1 VRLPS
6 PRSTALVIAGAVL
19 LAAGGWRVF
28 AQAQAGPAARCDACG
43 APVNDLP
50 NPYRTITGPDKN
62 FHYFKLPAG
71 RTWGSTAAVD
81 MDKDGK
87 TIWVAERCGGNSCLD
102 AASGQMSP
110 LDPVLHFDENGNL
123 LKSFG
128 AGLIVMPHGIFVDKD
143 DNIWITDGRADKNKK
158 TGHTVLKLSPDGKVL
173 MTLGTP
179 GVTGEDETHFNAP
192 SDVIVAPN
200 GDIFVADGHGNKTN
214 ARIVKF
220 SKDGKF
226 IKAWGK
232 EGKGPGEFDQ
242 PHGLAMDS
250 AGRLFVADRANSRLQ
265 IFDQDG
271 KFLAEW
277 KQFGRPSGV
286 WIDKSDTIYV
296 ADSQSSDK
304 TNPGFKQGIRIGN
317 VKDGKVTAFIEETQ
331 SLGALEGVGAD
342 DDGNVYAG
350 YTNAMNLKRFVKR
363 ESR

>member
-1 VRLPS
+1 MRNADRVKL
-6 PRSTALVIAGAVL
+6 LCGIAVVAAVSMS
-19 LAAGGWRVF
+19 GPVC
-28 AQAQAGPAARCDACG
+28 AQTNPDPNSA
-43 APVNDLP
+43 P
-50 NPYRTITGPDKN
+50 NPYRLDEGWAKQPM
-62 FHYFKLPAG
+62 G
-71 RTWGSTAAVD
+71 RGFGSTIGLNVD
-81 MDKDGK
+81 RDGK
-87 TIWVAERCGGNSCLD
+87 SMWIYDRCGGDSCERSKIAPLNKYD
-102 AASGQMSP
+102 AAGHVVASI
-110 LDPVLHFDENGNL
+110 
-123 LKSFG
+123 
-128 AGLIVMPHGIFVDKD
+128 ATGLVNVPHGLYVDKD

-158 TGHTVLKLSPDGKVL
+158 TGHTVLKLSPEGKVL

-179 GVTGEDETHFNAP
+179 GVAGDDETHFNSP
-192 SDVIVAPN
+192 SDVTVAEN
-200 GDIFVADGHGNKTN
+200 GDIFVADGHGEKTN

-232 EGKGPGEFDQ
+232 EGKGPGEFDV
-242 PHGLAMDS
+242 PHGIALDS
-250 AGRLFVADRANSRLQ
+250 AGRLFVADRANNRIQ

-286 WIDKSDTIYV
+286 YIDKNDVIYV

-304 TNPGFKQGIRIGN
+304 LNPGFKQGIRIGN
-317 VKDGKVTAFIEETQ
+317 AKDGKVNAFIEETK

-350 YTNAMNLKRFVKR
+350 YTNAQNLQRFVKK